1 MELNVVIA
9 ESALEI
15 VPEAL
20 WRHSSVLADAR
31 RRGVEPRDILL
42 DRSLHHAAMLRLDD
56 GFRRGRPDLV
66 HLTLLTLTSTPLN
79 QDGKLR
85 VCIHTIDDN
94 VLEFAPG
101 ARPPKSYDRFRNLVE
116 KMLTERPSEGVV
128 RFRRSSLP
136 RLLKAIRSDLAVGF
150 TIQGSPSS
158 FDAVASELV
167 ERERPTMVIGG
178 FPKGHFLPEDI
189 EAFDRLVRVHDRPLD
204 AHVVAARAV
213 YEVEKSLSRTHR

>member
-1 MELNVVIA
+1 MELNAIIA
-9 ESALEI
+9 ESALEV

-20 WRHSSVLADAR
+20 GRHPAVVADAR
-31 RRGVEPRDILL
+31 RRGVEPQSILL

-66 HLTLLTLTSTPLN
+66 HLTLLTMTSTPLN

-85 VCIHTIDDN
+85 VYVHTLDDN

-101 ARPPKSYDRFRNLVE
+101 ARPPKSYDRFRNLME
-116 KMLTERPSEGVV
+116 KLLTERPSEGVV

-136 RLLKAIRSDLAVGF
+136 RLLKAIRSDFVLGF
-150 TIQGSPSS
+150 SIQGLPSS

-167 ERERPTMVIGG
+167 ERSRPTIAIGG

-189 EAFDRLVRVHDRPLD
+189 KAFDRLVRVHDRPLD
-204 AHVVAARAV
+204 AHVVAARAI
-213 YEVEKSLSRTHR
+213 YEVEKSLARTDG